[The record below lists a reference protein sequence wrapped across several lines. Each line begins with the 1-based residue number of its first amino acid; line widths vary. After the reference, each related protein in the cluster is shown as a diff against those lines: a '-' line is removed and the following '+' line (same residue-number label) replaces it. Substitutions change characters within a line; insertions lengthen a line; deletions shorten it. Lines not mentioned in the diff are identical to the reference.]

1 MRRRAP
7 GRARPVLVWSSEAP
21 GLPVDERRE
30 CAQAGRKGRGGQGG
44 QGRADERQAELPLLL
59 SSRRAHTHTHES
71 VALCGQNPTSPKRKT
86 RPNAAGVRDGD
97 DQDSPLHSSHSQLLF
112 EVLARD
118 YCWVSEEWG

>member
-1 MRRRAP
+1 MSEGSARR
-7 GRARPVLVWSSEAP
+7 
-21 GLPVDERRE
+21 
-30 CAQAGRKGRGGQGG
+30 QAGRAGEGREGQALRE
-44 QGRADERQAELPLLL
+44 GRAGQARGRP
-59 SSRRAHTHTHES
+59 SSHYFSAAGAHTHTHES

-86 RPNAAGVRDGD
+86 PPNAAGVRDGD